1 MPQPRLSSWRASPG
15 QPRRSRYRRCST
27 RAGAEQPVD
36 VALVTGLLR
45 AIGVEAS
52 EPVVEA
58 LARPGGADGR
68 SQLEEAA

>member
-1 MPQPRLSSWRASPG
+1 VIIYAPSPDPV
-15 QPRRSRYRRCST
+15 QMTCAR
-27 RAGAEQPVD
+27 EQPVD
-36 VALVTGLLR
+36 VALVSGLLR

-58 LARPGGADGR
+58 LARPGDADGR